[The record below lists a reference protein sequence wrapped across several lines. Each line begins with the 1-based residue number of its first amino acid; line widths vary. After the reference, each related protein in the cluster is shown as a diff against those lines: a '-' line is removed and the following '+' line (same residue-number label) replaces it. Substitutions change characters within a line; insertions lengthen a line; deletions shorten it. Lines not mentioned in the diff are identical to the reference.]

1 MGKIPVM
8 FAVLLGMVNGL
19 SALSCQQCG
28 TFTCPPVPRCAGDVT
43 KDACRCCDVCAKID
57 GQSCGGPWDTSGTC
71 SSGLTC
77 VVDPNDPLGDQ
88 ATGLCACPAH
98 SSWDR
103 CGSACPTTCDS
114 LGTNIICPAV
124 CVPGCA
130 CDDGYVLNNGSCIP
144 EEQCVRTECPP
155 HSTWDDCG
163 SACPTTCDSL
173 GTNVICPEIC
183 VSGCACDGGYVLN
196 NGRCIPEEQCGR
208 TECPP
213 HSTWDDCG
221 LACPTTC
228 DNLGTDILCPRI
240 CIAGCACDD
249 GYVLN
254 NGSCIPEEQCPSDG
268 CNYEGNHYN
277 DGDEWAVRESPGLV
291 CQCDGTEVVC
301 YVVDCAPGAGY
312 NHVIG
317 RNGLWT
323 CQRQTQCPAGYRYV
337 VRSRRCYRLVD
348 TGASYQDA
356 ERQCFQDG
364 ARLATV
370 KAKQAYKHL
379 KSAARQAR
387 SDVWIGLSDRVTEGT
402 LTWSDG
408 DPYRKSKR
416 NNFWAK
422 RALRQNNAEKDCVY
436 MSASRRDK
444 YRWRLGNCDDERLF
458 VCEFVLD

>member
-1 MGKIPVM
+1 MGKIPVT

-19 SALSCQQCG
+19 SALSCLQCG

-43 KDACRCCDVCAKID
+43 KDACDCCDVCAKIE

-114 LGTNIICPAV
+114 LGTNVICPAV

-130 CDDGYVLNNGSCIP
+130 CDGGYVLNNGSCIP
-144 EEQCVRTECPP
+144 EEQCGRTECPP

-163 SACPTTCDSL
+163 SACPTTCD
-173 GTNVICPEIC
+173 
-183 VSGCACDGGYVLN
+183 
-196 NGRCIPEEQCGR
+196 
-208 TECPP
+208 
-213 HSTWDDCG
+213 
-221 LACPTTC
+221 
-228 DNLGTDILCPRI
+228 NLGTDILCPRV
-240 CIAGCACDD
+240 CIAGCACDG

-301 YVVDCAPGAGY
+301 YVVDCAPGY
-312 NHVIG
+312 SHVIG

-436 MSASRRDK
+436 MSANRRDN
-444 YRWRLGNCDDERLF
+444 YRWRLGNCDDEHLF
-458 VCEFVLD
+458 VCEFLLG